1 MKTITVKGV
10 GKVSAK
16 PDFVVLSLSLETID
30 QSYES
35 AINKAAEKIEELNQ
49 KLATVGFEKE
59 AVKTTNFNICTD
71 YKSKKDRNGD
81 YYSVFNGYAVK
92 HRLKV
97 SFDFDTNRL
106 ARALSAIATCISK
119 PELSIGFTVKN
130 ASAVNEALLVSAA
143 ENAKSKAEI
152 LCMASGVQLGDL
164 ISIDYNWGE
173 FSIYSRTKYEVE
185 DDLRFL
191 DLAPTSVDIEPD
203 DIDVSDTVT
212 FVWQIA

>member
-81 YYSVFNGYAVK
+81 Y
-92 HRLKV
+92 
-97 SFDFDTNRL
+97 
-106 ARALSAIATCISK
+106 
-119 PELSIGFTVKN
+119 
-130 ASAVNEALLVSAA
+130 
-143 ENAKSKAEI
+143 
-152 LCMASGVQLGDL
+152 
-164 ISIDYNWGE
+164 
-173 FSIYSRTKYEVE
+173 
-185 DDLRFL
+185 
-191 DLAPTSVDIEPD
+191 
-203 DIDVSDTVT
+203 
-212 FVWQIA
+212 